1 MKQSEG
7 LCLCL
12 SVCQSVCFLVSVY
25 AFVVAASVVVYNAAR
40 TLDWRYDAARSA
52 YLPCLVIAGPEYS
65 PNCTVGSKTF
75 IIRSRAV
82 LLCSLWHACWLYT
95 NRQTFCK
102 ARSTLLDKKVLF
114 RPDLKVSVH
123 QYIAALVG

>member
-1 MKQSEG
+1 MS
-7 LCLCL
+7 LSVCL
-12 SVCQSVCFLVSVY
+12 SVCLFPCLCIRLCCCCICSCIQCSKDT
-25 AFVVAASVVVYNAAR
+25 R
-40 TLDWRYDAARSA
+40 LDWHYDAARSA

-82 LLCSLWHACWLYT
+82 LFCSLWHACWLYT